1 MSGATL
7 EIRGLSAGY
16 RRRPVLADVTL
27 EPLSPGELTALV
39 GPNAAGKTT
48 LLRAVAGL
56 HPARG
61 KILHGGRD
69 LLRASRTEHAATVTY
84 MPQALPQQISLTVFE
99 SVLSALNAVPTGS
112 PATSRE
118 AARES
123 EAVLARLGM
132 EDLAMAALDELSGGQ
147 RQLASLAQ
155 AIVRAPRILLL
166 DEPTSALDMRH
177 AFAVMRLVK
186 ELAGERGMIVLV
198 VLHDIA
204 LASRW
209 ADRIVLLGEGRVAA
223 SGPAETA
230 VTPASLADVYG
241 VRARV
246 ERCSQGLVQISVD
259 DVLPPRHPDPT
270 PAGDGASRSP
280 EDRS

>member
-1 MSGATL
+1 MSGTPL
-7 EIRGLSAGY
+7 EIRNLSAGY
-16 RRRPVLADVTL
+16 RRRPVLTGVTL
-27 EPLSPGELTALV
+27 EPFYPGELTALV

-61 KILHGGRD
+61 EILYDGRD
-69 LLRASRTEHAATVTY
+69 LLQASPTEHAATVTY

-99 SVLSALNAVPTGS
+99 SVLSALNAVPTGCPRS
-112 PATSRE
+112 SRE

-123 EAVLARLGM
+123 EAVLARLGI
-132 EDLAMAALDELSGGQ
+132 EHLAMAALDELSGGQ

-177 AFAVMRLVK
+177 AFSVMRLVK
-186 ELAGERGMIVLV
+186 DLAAERGMIVLV

-209 ADRIVLLGEGRVAA
+209 AERIVLLGNGRVAA
-223 SGPAETA
+223 SGPAEAA
-230 VTPASLADVYG
+230 VTPETLADVYG
-241 VRARV
+241 VKARV
-246 ERCSQGLVQISVD
+246 ERCSRGLVQISVD
-259 DVLPPRHPDPT
+259 DVLPARDADARPDAT
-270 PAGDGASRSP
+270 GTS
-280 EDRS
+280 